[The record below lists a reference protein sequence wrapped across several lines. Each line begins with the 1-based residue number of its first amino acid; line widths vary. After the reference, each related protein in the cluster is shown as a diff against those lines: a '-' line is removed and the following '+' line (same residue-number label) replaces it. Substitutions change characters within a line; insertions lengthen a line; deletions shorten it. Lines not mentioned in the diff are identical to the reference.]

1 VAEAP
6 AKDRAG
12 ERLSNS
18 VRTEQLRIVQIII
31 IIIIIILFHCQV
43 NDTDFVPTLTVCFG
57 SIG

>member
-31 IIIIIILFHCQV
+31 IIIIILFHCQV